1 MWVYVKILNLS
12 TRCQEIK
19 ATRSLTTRNSMKE
32 MTVKSGLQFPDT
44 DETIEDTN
52 KIKLIV
58 ASFVE
63 SRAMERDPVVMVLKS
78 GVTHV
83 TFMDT
88 KLNFVST

>member
-1 MWVYVKILNLS
+1 
-12 TRCQEIK
+12 
-19 ATRSLTTRNSMKE
+19 
-32 MTVKSGLQFPDT
+32 MTVKSGLQCSDT
-44 DETIEDTN
+44 DETIEDAN

-63 SRAMERDPVVMVLKS
+63 SRGMERDPVVMVLTS

-88 KLNFVST
+88 KPNFAST